1 MLFLM
6 LAAVG
11 GVMVFICFDELLPIS
26 IKYGNEHLTF
36 LGVFSG
42 MSVIALSLY
51 LIH

>member
-1 MLFLM
+1 M

-42 MSVIALSLY
+42 MFVISLSLY
-51 LIH
+51 LMY